1 MLSLSGKNTGKKK
14 GKPTASPAQAP
25 PSHAPNLKRK
35 GGKLCCDKDSVNY
48 DATASGGCWALHT
61 AMMLLLWQR
70 WL

>member
-14 GKPTASPAQAP
+14 GKPTAQQAQAP

-48 DATASGGCWALHT
+48 DATASGGCWAPYK
-61 AMMLLLWQR
+61 AVLLLPMQR
-70 WL
+70 LL